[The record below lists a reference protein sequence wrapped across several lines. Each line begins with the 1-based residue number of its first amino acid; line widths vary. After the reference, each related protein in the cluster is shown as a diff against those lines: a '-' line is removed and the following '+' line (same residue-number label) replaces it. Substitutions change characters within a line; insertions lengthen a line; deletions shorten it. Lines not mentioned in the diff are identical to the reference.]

1 MEPLTNETVKNLI
14 EESGEMWEAARDRTN
29 SPVLLQ
35 VPNQWAGLVYELSLP
50 AGEKHPFW
58 RVTERELTSDER
70 ATQTFFLLHGP
81 YLGDLINVG
90 DGSYLRVR
98 AYVFNGRKDGAWDH
112 SVDHVNVEIV
122 ASASI
127 SSHLRREK

>member
-14 EESGEMWEAARDRTN
+14 EESGEMWESARDRLN
-29 SPVLLQ
+29 SPVLVQ
-35 VPNQWAGLVYELSLP
+35 VSERPSGFAYELSLP
-50 AGEKHPFW
+50 KGESHPFW
-58 RVTERELTSDER
+58 RVTERELTPSER
-70 ATQTFFLLHGP
+70 AARTYFLIHGP

-112 SVDHVNVEIV
+112 SVDHVNIEI
-122 ASASI
+122 I
-127 SSHLRREK
+127 DSSPINLRLQRGK